1 MFTTRQINASVNDQ
15 MRGDAQS
22 THHRETEAMK
32 RLITIVLAV
41 FAIGVA
47 RAEIRAESV
56 SNKVLAMCSKNRTNR
71 EICDYVAI
79 ESNILN
85 LCFLRR
91 DGELSAL
98 RFDVQVTKQLNL
110 QVAKSFRQEL
120 LETSR
125 RDCVQLAGVKI
136 P

>member
-1 MFTTRQINASVNDQ
+1 
-15 MRGDAQS
+15 
-22 THHRETEAMK
+22 MK
-32 RLITIVLAV
+32 RLVTIALTV
-41 FAIGVA
+41 FAIGA
-47 RAEIRAESV
+47 PKAEVRGESV
-56 SNKVLAMCSKNRTNR
+56 LEKVLEMCSKNRTNR
-71 EICDYVAI
+71 EMCDYVAI

-98 RFDVQVTKQLNL
+98 RFYDQVTQLLNL
-110 QVAKSFRQEL
+110 QVAKSFQQEL

-125 RDCVQLAGVKI
+125 RDWAQIASVKI

>member
-1 MFTTRQINASVNDQ
+1 
-15 MRGDAQS
+15 
-22 THHRETEAMK
+22 MK
-32 RLITIVLAV
+32 RLVTIALTV
-41 FAIGVA
+41 FAIGA
-47 RAEIRAESV
+47 PKAEVRGESV
-56 SNKVLAMCSKNRTNR
+56 LEKVLAMCSKNRTNR
-71 EICDYVAI
+71 EMCDYVAI

-91 DGELSAL
+91 DGELGAL
-98 RFDVQVTKQLNL
+98 RFYDQVTQLLNL

-125 RDCVQLAGVKI
+125 RDWAQIAGVKI

>member
-1 MFTTRQINASVNDQ
+1 
-15 MRGDAQS
+15 
-22 THHRETEAMK
+22 MK
-32 RLITIVLAV
+32 QLVTIALTV
-41 FAIGVA
+41 FAIGA
-47 RAEIRAESV
+47 PTAEVRGESI
-56 SNKVLAMCSKNRTNR
+56 SEKVLAMCSKNRINR

-91 DGELSAL
+91 DGEMSAL
-98 RFDVQVTKQLNL
+98 KFYDQVAQQLNL
-110 QVAKSFRQEL
+110 QVAKSFRHEL

-125 RDCVQLAGVKI
+125 RDCAQLAGVKI

>member
-1 MFTTRQINASVNDQ
+1 
-15 MRGDAQS
+15 
-22 THHRETEAMK
+22 MK

-41 FAIGVA
+41 FAIGA
-47 RAEIRAESV
+47 ATAEVRPESV
-56 SNKVLAMCSKNRTNR
+56 SDKVLAMCSKNRTNR

-125 RDCVQLAGVKI
+125 RDCAQLAGVKI